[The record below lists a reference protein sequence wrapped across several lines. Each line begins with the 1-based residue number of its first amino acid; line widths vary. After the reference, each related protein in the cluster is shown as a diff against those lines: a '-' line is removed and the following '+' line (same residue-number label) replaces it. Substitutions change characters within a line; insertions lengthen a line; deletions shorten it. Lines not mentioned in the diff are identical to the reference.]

1 MKRMR
6 AGLLIT
12 VAVFLMAGCSSVS
25 TRPTADAQSNAP
37 TTPSQSASPNEAPET
52 TKSSDTSSSIETDGR
67 DLSEVDLLLMA
78 LMGPEGEYAAA
89 ASYKAVL
96 DKYGDVEPYYSI
108 YAAELR
114 HVSALVRQLER
125 LGEEVP
131 ANPYLGQL
139 AAPASLEVAAK
150 AWAEGEIE
158 NIELYDFLLA
168 QTESPQL
175 VRVFENLRAA
185 SQNSHLPAFEAAAAN
200 GGTLENFA
208 DYSN

>member
-1 MKRMR
+1 MKRIK
-6 AGLLIT
+6 AGLVAML
-12 VAVFLMAGCSSVS
+12 AVFLVAGCSSVS
-25 TRPTADAQSNAP
+25 ESPTADVPNNGQIA
-37 TTPSQSASPNEAPET
+37 PSQSAGPVETPET
-52 TKSSDTSSSIETDGR
+52 TESPDSGSSSDPDQE
-67 DLSEVDLLLMA
+67 DLSEADLLLMA

-96 DKYGDVEPYYSI
+96 DKYGDVEPYFSI

-131 ANPYLGQL
+131 ANPYLGQI

-158 NIELYDFLLA
+158 NIELYDFLLS
-168 QTESPQL
+168 QTENPQS

-208 DYSN
+208 DFSN